1 MINIETIISIIL
13 NDKNNFYSLYSN
25 NKLNK
30 ELEDYI
36 FSECYGEDYKNNIV
50 INIYTKLKISDKE
63 KNKMIDTIRRTFGL
77 KIQDE
82 LYYYNKSKYKKTIL
96 FLIGIVLI
104 VLYYLSF
111 IDIIKEIILIL
122 GWLAIWESVYSFLT
136 DSNRDNIYIYRLKQ
150 LSKAKIYFSELQDS
164 NS

>member
-36 FSECYGEDYKNNIV
+36 FSECYGDNYKNNIR
-50 INIYTKLKISDKE
+50 INIYTKMRLGNSE